1 MSRSTE
7 QSSPH
12 PSPGHLPPNAR
23 EGSATAIPA
32 QLYLRALAALYDLL
46 PLLGIWFG
54 AGLLALL
61 VTGGALD
68 PHRAAHKFIVQA
80 LVLMLTATYFI
91 LSWARGG
98 QTIGM
103 RAWRLRVVSAD
114 GSPLPAARALLR
126 FLIALISLAALGAGF
141 WWTLLDPHHRT
152 WHDRAAQS
160 LVLRVN
166 VRPSAARHNA

>member
-1 MSRSTE
+1 MSRSTD

-12 PSPGHLPPNAR
+12 PAPGHLPPHAR

-32 QLYLRALAALYDLL
+32 QLYLRAFAALYDLL

-68 PHRAAHKFIVQA
+68 PHQAAHKFIVQA

-114 GSPLPAARALLR
+114 GSPLPGAELDVWQANDQGFYDVQQPDVQPRANGRGLFTAAADG
-126 FLIALISLAALGAGF
+126 S
-141 WWTLLDPHHRT
+141 
-152 WHDRAAQS
+152 
-160 LVLRVN
+160 
-166 VRPSAARHNA
+166 